1 MRIFYL
7 IGFVFFLA
15 LSPRIAAQ
23 DSTVLTWVDISKISL
38 AKTLEKNIDYGY
50 IDADASLPGQYHSID
65 FKRGGNIH
73 RRYVEDKNVTRKI
86 VLRFKAR
93 NTSDSAVSVWFYPG
107 YYYWDIQL
115 YREAGN
121 SLQAIPSIT
130 PDYKNEISYRY
141 MTLAARD
148 SAIFVAEL
156 VPVRTYLNTIRP
168 KLVNPAYLSSFINDT
183 YSTNNEAKT
192 FTYLFC
198 GLLLM
203 MILFSLASFMQGG
216 NLEFL
221 YYSGYAAFVGLML
234 LIKAVYSYHSSKM
247 SFFQEGYLDYVMLC
261 IGHLFYMLFI
271 QRYLATKRNHPFLHS
286 LYNFGILLLVFS
298 ITSYSCAHFFTKN
311 YAVEKNI
318 ENITKL
324 LLLIMVVIFCIY
336 SLKRW
341 KNKLLRYLFWGN
353 FFLFIFSLMSQMLI
367 LWDVIP
373 RSAPAIFRSAV
384 VYYEM
389 GLLLELVFFLAGLN
403 YKNRRQ
409 LIASARE
416 RERLKAENQM
426 NEYEK
431 EIAVYKAQQAERERI
446 SADMHDELGSGMTAI
461 RLMSEIAR
469 NKMKENTPVEIE
481 KISHSAD
488 EVLNKMNA
496 IIWSMN
502 SGNDTVDNLVS
513 YIRAYA
519 LEYFEYTPI
528 DCKIY
533 TPDEI
538 EPRELAGEKRRNLF
552 LCVKET
558 LNNAL
563 KHSKASELTIR
574 FTIDD
579 TLTIEI
585 RDNGIGIAPDKVR
598 QFGNGLK
605 NIAKRMDSIGGTY
618 RIENDGGTVTT
629 LELPL

>member
-1 MRIFYL
+1 MRSFYL
-7 IGFVFFLA
+7 RVFVFLLF
-15 LSPRIAAQ
+15 SSSRILAQ
-23 DSTVLTWVDISKISL
+23 DSAALSWVDISKITM
-38 AKTLEKNIDYGY
+38 AQTLESNIEYGY
-50 IDADASLPGQYHSID
+50 IPLRSQLGEQYQQIP
-65 FKRGGNIH
+65 FRFGLNIQKKF
-73 RRYVEDKNVTRKI
+73 VEDRNVTKKI
-86 VLRFKAR
+86 VIRFGACNKA
-93 NTSDSAVSVWFYPG
+93 DSAISVWFYPG
-107 YYYWDIQL
+107 YYYWDIHL
-115 YREAGN
+115 YRDRGGKL
-121 SLQAIPSIT
+121 SPIPSVL
-130 PDYKNEISYRY
+130 PAYKNEISYRY
-141 MTLAARD
+141 MTLPAGD
-148 SAIFVAEL
+148 SGLFVAEL
-156 VPVRTYLNTIRP
+156 IPVRTYLNTIRP
-168 KLVNPAYLSSFINDT
+168 KLVNPAFLNSFINDT

-203 MILFSLASFMQGG
+203 MILFSVASFIQGG
-216 NLEFL
+216 NFEFL
-221 YYSGYAAFVGLML
+221 YYSGYAAFLGLML

-261 IGHLFYMLFI
+261 IGHLFYMLFV

-286 LYNFGILLLVFS
+286 LYNAGILLLVFS
-298 ITSYSCAHFFTKN
+298 ITAFTFTHFFTDN

-324 LLLIMVVIFCIY
+324 LLLVMVVIFCIY
-336 SLKRW
+336 SVQRW

-353 FFLFIFSLMSQMLI
+353 FFLFMFSLMSQVLI
-367 LWDVIP
+367 LWQVIP
-373 RSAPAIFRSAV
+373 KSMPYIFRASV

-431 EIAVYKAQQAERERI
+431 EIAVYKAQQQERERI

-481 KISHSAD
+481 KISNSAD

-519 LEYFEYTPI
+519 LEYFEYTQI
-528 DCKIY
+528 DCRIQ

-538 EPRELAGEKRRNLF
+538 APMELAGEKRRNLF

-563 KHSKASELTIR
+563 KHSRATELKIS
-574 FTIDD
+574 FIIDEV
-579 TLTIEI
+579 LTIEI
-585 RDNGIGIAPDKVR
+585 RDNGIGFAQDKVR

-605 NIAKRMDSIGGTY
+605 NITKRMEVIGGSY
-618 RIENDGGTVTT
+618 SIENDGGVVTT
-629 LELPL
+629 LRLPL

>member
-7 IGFVFFLA
+7 TAFVFFLG
-15 LSPRIAAQ
+15 LSPRLTAQ
-23 DSTVLTWVDISKISL
+23 DSTALTWVDISKITL
-38 AKTLEKNIDYGY
+38 AQTLEKNIDYGY
-50 IDADASLPGQYHSID
+50 IDADASLPNQYHSIL

-73 RRYVEDKNVTRKI
+73 RRFVEDKNVTRKI
-86 VLRFKAR
+86 ILRFKAR

-107 YYYWDIQL
+107 YYYWDIHL
-115 YREAGN
+115 YRETGN
-121 SLQAIPSIT
+121 NLQAIRSVT

-141 MTLAARD
+141 MTLPAED
-148 SAIFVAEL
+148 SAVFVAEL
-156 VPVRTYLNTIRP
+156 IPVRTYLNTIRP
-168 KLVNPAYLSSFINDT
+168 KLVNPAYLGSFINDT

-203 MILFSLASFMQGG
+203 MILFSLASFLQGG

-221 YYSGYAAFVGLML
+221 YYSGYAAFLGLML

-286 LYNFGILLLVFS
+286 LYNIGILLLVFS
-298 ITSYSCAHFFTKN
+298 ITTYSCAHFFTNN
-311 YAVEKNI
+311 YAIEKNV

-324 LLLIMVVIFCIY
+324 LLLIMVIIFCIY
-336 SLKRW
+336 SIKRW

-353 FFLFIFSLMSQMLI
+353 FFLFVFSLMSQLLI
-367 LWDVIP
+367 LWEVIP
-373 RSAPAIFRSAV
+373 KSAPAIFRSSV
-384 VYYEM
+384 VYYET

-431 EIAVYKAQQAERERI
+431 EIAVYKAQQQERERI

-528 DCKIY
+528 VCKIY

-558 LNNAL
+558 LNNSL
-563 KHSKASELTIR
+563 KHSRASELRIR
-574 FTIDD
+574 FIIDD
-579 TLTIEI
+579 ALTIEI
-585 RDNGIGIAPDKVR
+585 RDNGIGLAPGKIR

-605 NIAKRMDSIGGTY
+605 NIAKRMESIGGTY
-618 RIENDGGTVTT
+618 QIETDGGTVTT
-629 LELPL
+629 LSLPL

>member
-7 IGFVFFLA
+7 TAFVFFLG
-15 LSPRIAAQ
+15 LSPRLTAQ
-23 DSTVLTWVDISKISL
+23 DSTALTWVDISKITL
-38 AKTLEKNIDYGY
+38 AQTLEKNIDYGY
-50 IDADASLPGQYHSID
+50 IDADASLPNQYHSIL

-73 RRYVEDKNVTRKI
+73 RRFVEDKNVTRKI
-86 VLRFKAR
+86 ILRFKAR

-107 YYYWDIQL
+107 YYYWDIHL
-115 YREAGN
+115 YRETGN
-121 SLQAIPSIT
+121 NLQAIRSVT

-141 MTLAARD
+141 MTLPAED
-148 SAIFVAEL
+148 SAVFVAEL
-156 VPVRTYLNTIRP
+156 IPVRTYLNTIRP
-168 KLVNPAYLSSFINDT
+168 KLVNPAYLGSFINDT

-203 MILFSLASFMQGG
+203 MILFSLASFLQGG

-221 YYSGYAAFVGLML
+221 YYSGYAAFLGLML

-286 LYNFGILLLVFS
+286 LYNIGILLLVFS
-298 ITSYSCAHFFTKN
+298 ITTYSCAHFFTNN
-311 YAVEKNI
+311 YAIEKNV

-324 LLLIMVVIFCIY
+324 LLLIMVIIFCIY
-336 SLKRW
+336 SIKRW

-353 FFLFIFSLMSQMLI
+353 FFLFVFSLMSQLLI
-367 LWDVIP
+367 LWEVIP
-373 RSAPAIFRSAV
+373 KSAPAIFRSSV
-384 VYYEM
+384 VYYET

-431 EIAVYKAQQAERERI
+431 EIAVYKAQQQERERI

-528 DCKIY
+528 VCKIY

-538 EPRELAGEKRRNLF
+538 EPGELAGEKRRNLF

-558 LNNAL
+558 LNNSL
-563 KHSKASELTIR
+563 KHSRASELRIR
-574 FTIDD
+574 FIIDD
-579 TLTIEI
+579 ALTIEI
-585 RDNGIGIAPDKVR
+585 RDNGIGLAPGKIR

-605 NIAKRMDSIGGTY
+605 NIAKRMESIGGTY
-618 RIENDGGTVTT
+618 QIETDGGTVTT
-629 LELPL
+629 LSLPL